1 MFWDFLSLSPESLH
15 QVSILFS
22 PRGTPFGYRCMNGYS
37 GHTFK
42 LVNSNGEANWCKSH
56 FKTQTGIKNLSPKD
70 AQRLSGEDPDFA
82 TRDLFNHIKNGGSAT
97 WKCYF
102 QIMTLKEGEKYRF
115 DPFDM
120 TKVWPQ
126 KDYPLIPFGKFV
138 LNRNPKNYFAETE
151 QSAFSPANLVPGI
164 EASPDKM
171 LQGRLFSYN
180 DTHRHRLGPNYA
192 QIPINAPLKGILKTY
207 SRDGLMCVNGNG
219 GNSLNYEPNSFDGPV
234 EDKSLTEHSESISGF
249 IVRSPLTH
257 KNDNFSQVKDF
268 YYKAL
273 DDEGRD
279 QLISNIC
286 GHLKNAKK
294 RIQIAQTKLFLQV
307 DKEYGSRIAE
317 GLGLSNL

>member
-1 MFWDFLSLSPESLH
+1 
-15 QVSILFS
+15 
-22 PRGTPFGYRCMNGYS
+22 
-37 GHTFK
+37 
-42 LVNSNGEANWCKSH
+42 
-56 FKTQTGIKNLSPKD
+56 
-70 AQRLSGEDPDFA
+70 
-82 TRDLFNHIKNGGSAT
+82 
-97 WKCYF
+97 
-102 QIMTLKEGEKYRF
+102 MTLEEGLKYRF

-120 TKVWPQ
+120 TKVWPH
-126 KDYPLIPFGKFV
+126 KDYPLIKFGRFV
-138 LNRNPKNYFAETE
+138 LNRNPKNYFAEVE

-192 QIPINAPLKGILKTY
+192 QIPINSPLKGLVKTY

-219 GNSLNYEPNSFDGPV
+219 GSSLNYEPNSFGGQV
-234 EDKSLTEHSESISGF
+234 EDNSLIEHPQSVSGY

-273 DDEGRD
+273 NDEGRE
-279 QLISNIC
+279 QLVNNIV
-286 GHLKNAKK
+286 GHLKKAKK
-294 RIQIAQTKLFLQV
+294 RIQIAQVKLFLKV
-307 DKEYGSRIAE
+307 DNEYGTRIAE